1 VTFNWNA
8 PISIIADDITKM
20 TKYKMNNDNGST
32 TGSQITLTSY
42 MIGENPETD
51 DENSTKYNTE
61 PKKGISTVL
70 DLPQDKYTQRKLT
83 TSSFNVKPTLK
94 EWLKDR
100 ARRGCTRKLIYKRV
114 PILTWLP
121 NYNVNAAVADLV
133 AGVTVGLTVIPQGI
147 AYSNVAGLPP
157 QIGTW

>member
-1 VTFNWNA
+1 
-8 PISIIADDITKM
+8 M

-70 DLPQDKYTQRKLT
+70 GPPPRQVHPAQAHHLLVQRQT
-83 TSSFNVKPTLK
+83 HA
-94 EWLKDR
+94 E
-100 ARRGCTRKLIYKRV
+100 G
-114 PILTWLP
+114 
-121 NYNVNAAVADLV
+121 VA
-133 AGVTVGLTVIPQGI
+133 QG
-147 AYSNVAGLPP
+147 
-157 QIGTW
+157 